1 IGTNGLAAKVKL
13 NEDKSYSQVKLND
26 EESKFENMTS
36 STNSKG
42 STDSFDNGSASEKLK
57 SDLAEDIQDGDN
69 KDRQASGETRKHT
82 TLFTRVADFLD
93 LKLLQD
99 TTLLVLV
106 LGLSL
111 AVAAETTFS
120 FSTPL
125 ILLDMNFGTDQTAY
139 IMSFITVG
147 DTLTRFLCPFVA
159 DWLRLEARSMY
170 VLGLCVVLMS
180 RFSILITSNFQMM
193 LGIGLCLGM
202 GKGIRSVYMNLV
214 VPAYVSID
222 KVASALALQNL
233 GVGVINLL
241 ISPLLGFLKDINGSY
256 SVSVIVLNMATL
268 LVIVVLLA
276 ESVLTR
282 RKKNVRLKPG
292 SSHSQ

>member
-1 IGTNGLAAKVKL
+1 MEGKGGIEENEFQGVSAWKVALFQRTVELK
-13 NEDKSYSQVKLND
+13 
-26 EESKFENMTS
+26 ESIFLFNHMCPTIK
-36 STNSKG
+36 
-42 STDSFDNGSASEKLK
+42 TDN
-57 SDLAEDIQDGDN
+57 LAEDNQDRDS
-69 KDRQASGETRKHT
+69 KDRQANAETRKPT

-93 LKLLQD
+93 LRLLKD

-120 FSTPL
+120 YSTPL
-125 ILLDMNFGTDQTAY
+125 ILFDMNFGPDQTAY
-139 IMSFITVG
+139 IMSFITAG
-147 DTLTRFLCPFVA
+147 DILTRFLCPFIA

-180 RFSILITSNFQMM
+180 RF
-193 LGIGLCLGM
+193 CM

-214 VPAYVSID
+214 VPAYVSIE

-241 ISPLLGFLKDINGSY
+241 ISPLLGFLKDIHGSY

-268 LVIVVLLA
+268 LVIVVLLV
-276 ESVLTR
+276 ESVLNR
-282 RKKNVRLKPG
+282 RKKNVRSKPG